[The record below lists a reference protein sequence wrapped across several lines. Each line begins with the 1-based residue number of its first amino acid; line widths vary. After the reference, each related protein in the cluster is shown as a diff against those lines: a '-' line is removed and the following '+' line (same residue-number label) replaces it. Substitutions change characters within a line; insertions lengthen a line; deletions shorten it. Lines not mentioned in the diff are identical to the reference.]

1 MSLDMCSILSDIQQS
16 ITRTSVVDNTKET
29 IALALHMVTQNRKM
43 CVYWFDTA
51 IIILI
56 IYNDL
61 LITGYY
67 EYRSTTAVH
76 L

>member
-1 MSLDMCSILSDIQQS
+1 M
-16 ITRTSVVDNTKET
+16 VDNTKET